1 MRPDYRRS
9 ENYRRPALDYR
20 GGVGRRAGGGADVPL
35 LASGAADGGGPG
47 GGGAGVEDSSSAVA
61 ALPMSWLSLQQAANV
76 PGNISFQL
84 VCSILLP
91 AAVAS
96 IVPAAQKG
104 GRLGSAAMLG
114 ALAQLLQPVFG
125 AMSDRM
131 RTASLV
137 CGRRRIFIVVAQLAT
152 VGTLAMMAWA
162 PDSGGSVNR
171 RFWLLAWGY
180 VRC

>member
-9 ENYRRPALDYR
+9 ENYRRPAPALDYR
-20 GGVGRRAGGGADVPL
+20 GAGRAADVPL
-35 LASGAADGGGPG
+35 LASGAADGGGP

-171 RFWLLAWGY
+171 KFWTLAWGY
-180 VRC
+180 VR

>member
-1 MRPDYRRS
+1 MLS
-9 ENYRRPALDYR
+9 EN
-20 GGVGRRAGGGADVPL
+20 G
-35 LASGAADGGGPG
+35 
-47 GGGAGVEDSSSAVA
+47 EE
-61 ALPMSWLSLQQAANV
+61 
-76 PGNISFQL
+76 
-84 VCSILLP
+84 
-91 AAVAS
+91 
-96 IVPAAQKG
+96 
-104 GRLGSAAMLG
+104 RLGSDSCWSGFHNASTTPDFFHLEH
-114 ALAQLLQPVFG
+114 LQPVFG

-131 RTASLV
+131 RTTSLV